1 MPDDPRAEALDLVA
15 ALRMRLMN
23 AVEAGLDAIRVET
36 PKPETAPHGKAGV
49 APGPPSPSPG
59 PTARNLFD
67 APARP
72 AKTLSTGEKVAALE
86 EIAAEVRACTKC
98 RLHEGRTNAVPGEG
112 NPDARI
118 LFVGEGPGENEDLQ
132 GRPFVGRAGE
142 LLTKI
147 VEGGMGLKREEV
159 FIANVVKCRPPG
171 NRVPLPDEAAACLPY
186 LHRQIAAVSPELIV
200 PLGKPATG
208 AILESDEPMGKL
220 RGKVFHRE
228 GRTVV
233 PTFHPAY
240 LLRNPPAKK
249 EVWEDIQVAM
259 REIGLPI
266 PGPRRG

>member
-1 MPDDPRAEALDLVA
+1 VQDDPRAEALELIA

-23 AVEAGLDAIRVET
+23 AVEEGLDAIRIET
-36 PKPETAPHGKAGV
+36 PKAATAPRG
-49 APGPPSPSPG
+49 APPASPPSPAPERPPQGSG
-59 PTARNLFD
+59 LFD
-67 APARP
+67 AAAKAAPA
-72 AKTLSTGEKVAALE
+72 LSTGEKVAALE
-86 EIAAEVRACTKC
+86 AIAAEVRACTKC
-98 RLHEGRTNAVPGEG
+98 RLHKGRTNAVPGEG

-118 LFVGEGPGENEDLQ
+118 FFIGEGPGENEDLQ

-147 VEGGMGLKREEV
+147 VEGGMGLKREAV
-159 FIANVVKCRPPG
+159 FIANVVKCRPPE

-186 LHRQIAAVSPELIV
+186 LHRQIAAVNPELIV
-200 PLGKPATG
+200 TLGKPATA
-208 AILESDEPMGKL
+208 AILETDEPMGKL

-233 PTFHPAY
+233 PTYHPAY

-266 PGPRRG
+266 PDHRRG